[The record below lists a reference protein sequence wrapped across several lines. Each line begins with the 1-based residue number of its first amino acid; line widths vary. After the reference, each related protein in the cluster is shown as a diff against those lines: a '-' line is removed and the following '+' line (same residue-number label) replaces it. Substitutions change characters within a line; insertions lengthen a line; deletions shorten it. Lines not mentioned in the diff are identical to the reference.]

1 MEQFAN
7 QDGIRIVFDLIRAI
21 QENKQ
26 YLSDIDGTIGDGDHG
41 INMNKG
47 FTLCGEEL
55 EVSPGNLT
63 HGLKTLSKILVMKIG
78 GSMGPLYGTF
88 FKSLAAACDG
98 VDAIDIAVFG
108 RMLASGREGIQQISD
123 AKPGDKTL
131 MDVLLPAEAAY
142 RAAVQAGEPF
152 RVCLEK
158 MVEAA
163 RKGRDATQ
171 DMVAKLGR
179 SSRLGERSRGGID
192 AGAASCCLILETM
205 AGSIGRLF
213 EDASESG
220 RTIKNE
226 KPT

>member
-7 QDGIRIVFDLIRAI
+7 RDGIRIVFDLIRAI

-26 YLSDIDGTIGDGDHG
+26 YLSDIDGAIGDGDHG

-47 FTLCGEEL
+47 FTLCRDEL
-55 EVSPGNLT
+55 LANPGNLT

-78 GSMGPLYGTF
+78 GAMGPLYGTF

-98 VDAIDIAVFG
+98 VNAIDMAVFG
-108 RMLASGREGIQQISD
+108 RMLSSGREGIQKISE

-142 RAAVQAGEPF
+142 QAAAQTGEPF
-152 RVCLEK
+152 RVCLDK

-163 RKGRDATQ
+163 RQGRDATK

-179 SSRLGERSRGGID
+179 SSRLGERSRGVID
-192 AGAASCCLILETM
+192 AGAASCCLILEIM
-205 AGSIGRLF
+205 AGTIGHLLTCGS
-213 EDASESG
+213 EAS
-220 RTIKNE
+220 
-226 KPT
+226 

>member
-26 YLSDIDGTIGDGDHG
+26 YLSDIDGAIGDGDHG

-47 FTLCGEEL
+47 FTLCRDEL
-55 EVSPGNLT
+55 LANPGNLT

-98 VDAIDIAVFG
+98 ADAIDRAVFG
-108 RMLASGREGIQQISD
+108 RMLSSGREGIQKISE

-142 RAAVQAGEPF
+142 QAAAQTDEPF
-152 RVCLEK
+152 RVCLDK

-163 RKGRDATQ
+163 RQGRDSTK

-179 SSRLGERSRGGID
+179 SSRLGERSRGVID
-192 AGAASCCLILETM
+192 AGAASCCLILEIM
-205 AGSIGRLF
+205 GG
-213 EDASESG
+213 
-220 RTIKNE
+220 TIRDLLAK
-226 KPT
+226 

>member
-7 QDGIRIVFDLIRAI
+7 RDGIRIVFDLIRAV

-26 YLSDIDGTIGDGDHG
+26 YLSDIDGAIGDGDHG

-47 FTLCGEEL
+47 FTLCRDEL
-55 EVSPGNLT
+55 LANPGNLT

-78 GSMGPLYGTF
+78 GAMGPLYGTF

-98 VDAIDIAVFG
+98 VDAIDMAVFG
-108 RMLASGREGIQQISD
+108 RMLSSGREGIQKISD

-142 RAAVQAGEPF
+142 QAAAQTGEPF
-152 RVCLEK
+152 RVCLDK

-163 RKGRDATQ
+163 RQGRDATK

-179 SSRLGERSRGGID
+179 SSRLGERSRGVID
-192 AGAASCCLILETM
+192 AGAASCCLILEIM
-205 AGSIGRLF
+205 AGTIGHLLTCGS
-213 EDASESG
+213 EAS
-220 RTIKNE
+220 
-226 KPT
+226 

>member
-7 QDGIRIVFDLIRAI
+7 RDGIRIVFDLIRAI

-26 YLSDIDGTIGDGDHG
+26 YLSDIDGAIGDGDHG

-47 FTLCGEEL
+47 FTLCRDEL
-55 EVSPGNLT
+55 LANPGNLT

-98 VDAIDIAVFG
+98 VDAIDMAVFG
-108 RMLASGREGIQQISD
+108 RMLSSGREGIQQISD

-142 RAAVQAGEPF
+142 QAAAQTGEPF
-152 RVCLEK
+152 RVCLDK

-163 RKGRDATQ
+163 RQGRDATK

-179 SSRLGERSRGGID
+179 SSRLGERSRGVID
-192 AGAASCCLILETM
+192 AGAASCCLILEIM
-205 AGSIGRLF
+205 AGTIGHLL
-213 EDASESG
+213 ACGSEVS
-220 RTIKNE
+220 
-226 KPT
+226 

>member
-7 QDGIRIVFDLIRAI
+7 REGIRIVFDLIRAI

-26 YLSDIDGTIGDGDHG
+26 YLSDIDGAIGDGDHG

-47 FTLCGEEL
+47 FTLCRDEL
-55 EVSPGNLT
+55 LAHPGDLT
-63 HGLKTLSKILVMKIG
+63 HGFKTLAKILMMKIG

-98 VDAIDIAVFG
+98 VDAIDMAVFG
-108 RMLASGREGIQQISD
+108 RMLSSGREGIQKISD

-142 RAAVQAGEPF
+142 QAAAQTGEPF
-152 RVCLEK
+152 RVCLDK

-163 RKGRDATQ
+163 RQGRDATK

-179 SSRLGERSRGGID
+179 SSRLGERSRGVID
-192 AGAASCCLILETM
+192 AGAASCCLILEIM
-205 AGSIGRLF
+205 AGTIGRLLACSS
-213 EDASESG
+213 EAS
-220 RTIKNE
+220 
-226 KPT
+226 